1 MDAQSRSICDE
12 ATMTRYVKTKQDD
25 RARLRQYEKVA
36 AAFKGFRPAA
46 QVLTAVRA
54 VPTRFIQVDHAL
66 RCGGW
71 PVERFT
77 LVHGPSNHGKTEFAA
92 GLVDSFLSVGGLAH
106 YIDAERTSPL
116 PWFRT
121 LMGANVDL
129 PTFTADRPDT
139 YEATMA
145 SVRNYLNLVIKLKN
159 EGKLTRDLPAIIVCD
174 SMRKLVPKD
183 MMKEILSAEKAAT
196 AGDISGGR
204 DRSAQLKAKMN
215 AAWMDELVPHLEKAG
230 AVFVAIGRELQ
241 DPDADQWARKFGTNY
256 TIGGGGAMYFD
267 ASIASRIERVG
278 WVDNGIK
285 EAKERRIFGERHRVT
300 VNKTKVASKDGK
312 VVVAYY
318 HTSNGNL
325 VPEGFDRARDV
336 LELGERLGT
345 VERTGSWR
353 SFEGERIGA
362 GQNNAVKALAGNPG
376 WLARIERATRARFGE
391 VAPLG
396 INEETGEVSE

>member
-1 MDAQSRSICDE
+1 
-12 ATMTRYVKTKQDD
+12 
-25 RARLRQYEKVA
+25 
-36 AAFKGFRPAA
+36 
-46 QVLTAVRA
+46 
-54 VPTRFIQVDHAL
+54 
-66 RCGGW
+66 
-71 PVERFT
+71 
-77 LVHGPSNHGKTEFAA
+77 
-92 GLVDSFLSVGGLAH
+92 
-106 YIDAERTSPL
+106 
-116 PWFRT
+116 
-121 LMGANVDL
+121 
-129 PTFTADRPDT
+129 
-139 YEATMA
+139 
-145 SVRNYLNLVIKLKN
+145 
-159 EGKLTRDLPAIIVCD
+159 
-174 SMRKLVPKD
+174 
-183 MMKEILSAEKAAT
+183 
-196 AGDISGGR
+196 
-204 DRSAQLKAKMN
+204 
-215 AAWMDELVPHLEKAG
+215 
-230 AVFVAIGRELQ
+230 
-241 DPDADQWARKFGTNY
+241 
-256 TIGGGGAMYFD
+256 MYFD